1 MWLNFPR
8 IKLHGF
14 YRAKTK
20 YLRVGDTFGVYHQPV
35 HLISFYR
42 YLRFFPDGSLYC
54 YTSNTKLRNPYVD
67 IDTAIEEEH
76 ENMRLGEWVILE
88 NKVLI

>member
-8 IKLHGF
+8 VKLHGV
-14 YRAKTK
+14 YVAKTK
-20 YLRVGDTFGVYHQPV
+20 YLRVGDTFGVYNQPV
-35 HLISFYR
+35 HLVSFYR

-54 YTSNTKLRNPYVD
+54 YTSNTKLRNPRVD

-76 ENMRLGEWVILE
+76 SNARMGEW
-88 NKVLI
+88 